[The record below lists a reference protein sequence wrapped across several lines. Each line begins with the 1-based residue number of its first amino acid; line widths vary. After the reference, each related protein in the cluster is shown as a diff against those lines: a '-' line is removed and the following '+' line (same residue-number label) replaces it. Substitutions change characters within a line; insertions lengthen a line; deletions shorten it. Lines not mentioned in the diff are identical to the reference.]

1 MKKTICFIVVL
12 TTVFLASCG
21 KAPITPTNTDPT
33 EITTAA
39 TTATISTMAT
49 TQADATE
56 AATTGSTTSEP
67 ITVDVYVP
75 TGHQKYS
82 NMSAQKDIET
92 PNCVILTS
100 FKDHITQNTWYYDKK
115 SKEIRVLCSD
125 FKCDHVFFNDTSS
138 WTFDLDCP
146 AAMIGKMNNFF
157 SDVSFAA
164 VYVSG
169 RVFFVCLSGMYSC
182 TEVGGDLR
190 EEFKFSDNT
199 EYIKERQKY
208 IDGKF
213 PFISV
218 FGDGR
223 SIFFY
228 HYENKSGFKQY
239 RYDTSTQ
246 KLYDMTDDLKK
257 AETELGY
264 TVYVDSAADGKIYLS
279 AYSDVTDPPTI
290 TRNSF
295 EVAGT
300 LVGYFETD
308 YDFSSFEKV
317 EDYIAAPDFVASDG
331 VIGKFEND
339 YVKRKYSGEKE
350 VLIENVNDLL
360 GDTFKALYINSKYLY
375 FVREENIVIGKKE
388 IASDSKLNAINKN
401 GGKIYRY
408 DLETREIFCVFD
420 EYCYDDFRAVYID
433 EESGVCF
440 LAVEK
445 YVELDDRFFD
455 KKSVCV
461 LVRCD
466 INNDGIL
473 IVKEEKY
480 SK

>member
-12 TTVFLASCG
+12 TTVFLVSCG
-21 KAPITPTNTDPT
+21 ETVAPINTDLT

-56 AATTGSTTSEP
+56 AATSVSTTSEP
-67 ITVDVYVP
+67 ITVEVYVP
-75 TGHQKYS
+75 TGYQKYS

-308 YDFSSFEKV
+308 YDFSSFEEV
-317 EDYIAAPDFVASDG
+317 TDYIASPDFVVCDG
-331 VIGKFEND
+331 VIDKLENN

-350 VLIENVNDLL
+350 VLIENVNDVL

-408 DLETREIFCVFD
+408 DLETREIFCIFD

-466 INNDGIL
+466 INNDGTFT
-473 IVKEEKY
+473 VKEEHY